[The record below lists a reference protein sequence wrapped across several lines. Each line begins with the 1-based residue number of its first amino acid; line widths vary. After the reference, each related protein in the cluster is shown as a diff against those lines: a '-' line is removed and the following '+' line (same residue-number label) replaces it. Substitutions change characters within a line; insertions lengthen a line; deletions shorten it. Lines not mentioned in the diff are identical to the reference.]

1 MRIPSQTASQKMALV
16 PRRPQRQRGRDRVA
30 ALLAAGATVFAEKGY
45 DAATMTEIAARAGA
59 SIGSLYQ
66 FFPTKELLA
75 EALHAANGEALA
87 QMLDALTQ
95 ETRKPDKTAPNQA
108 GPSAAVLA
116 DRLFDGLTTFLADH
130 PSFVVLAERRDPD
143 STRKRELRQRLRGQ
157 ITAFL
162 AQAEPPVPPQR
173 AEVMAVVILHLLKA
187 AVIVSGETDLAI
199 GRTVVDEMR
208 AMLRNHLSEG

>member
-1 MRIPSQTASQKMALV
+1 MALV

-95 ETRKPDKTAPNQA
+95 ETRKPNKTGPNQAGPNQA

-157 ITAFL
+157 IAAFL

-187 AVIVSGETDLAI
+187 AIIVSGETDLAI